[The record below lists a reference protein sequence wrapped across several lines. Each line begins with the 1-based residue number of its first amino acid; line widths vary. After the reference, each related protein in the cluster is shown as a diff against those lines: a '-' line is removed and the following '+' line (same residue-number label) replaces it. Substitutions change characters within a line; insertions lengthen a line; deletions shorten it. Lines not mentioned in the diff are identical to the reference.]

1 MGLTEPRKSE
11 DWKIQKRKG
20 FMKDRESKLKDIKL
34 SKTKKRNSNE
44 PLVPRLSVKEKEK
57 ETNDVTH
64 GDVDMFEFLEGLD
77 DDAAPVPAPTQTKTS
92 LIVVLL

>member
-1 MGLTEPRKSE
+1 
-11 DWKIQKRKG
+11 
-20 FMKDRESKLKDIKL
+20 MKDRESKLKDIKL

-57 ETNDVTH
+57 ETNGASH

-77 DDAAPVPAPTQTKTS
+77 DAAKPVPAPTVKNFLCQCNFTLKTKTIMS
-92 LIVVLL
+92 DKIILIY